1 MELLRIRQLTDARVE
16 LANLSKK
23 LVKRREYPRKNQR
36 RAVLVA
42 QRKKRVSGM
51 NEWSRE
57 VKGNEEWRRVT
68 EMGNKGD
75 IVLRLPHRAFREIFL
90 LYTHSK

>member
-1 MELLRIRQLTDARVE
+1 MDAFHLENVYKKR
-16 LANLSKK
+16 AKKQGRASYQAFSKE
-23 LVKRREYPRKNQR
+23 LVKWREYPRKNQR

-75 IVLRLPHRAFREIFL
+75 IVLRLL
-90 LYTHSK
+90 S

>member
-1 MELLRIRQLTDARVE
+1 M
-16 LANLSKK
+16 
-23 LVKRREYPRKNQR
+23 
-36 RAVLVA
+36 VA

>member
-1 MELLRIRQLTDARVE
+1 M
-16 LANLSKK
+16 
-23 LVKRREYPRKNQR
+23 
-36 RAVLVA
+36 A

-75 IVLRLPHRAFREIFL
+75 IVLRLPSRAFRETFL